1 MDSGSCLLKAMV
13 IRCFNLTL
21 MGAALSYRSGVPS

>member
-13 IRCFNLTL
+13 IYCFNLTL